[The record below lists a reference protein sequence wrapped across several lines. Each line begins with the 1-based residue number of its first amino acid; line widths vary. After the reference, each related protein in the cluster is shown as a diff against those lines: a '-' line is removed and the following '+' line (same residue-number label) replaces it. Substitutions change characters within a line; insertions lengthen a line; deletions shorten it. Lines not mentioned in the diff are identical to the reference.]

1 MRKYLAIRSLCALS
15 CALALGASAF
25 AADQVKTDAGVVQ
38 GLTLAKL
45 HVHVYKGIPYAA
57 PPVGPL
63 RWKAPQPVKPWTGVR
78 DATQF
83 GARCMQGRIYSDMVF
98 RDSGPSEDCLYLNVW
113 TPSDSPNAHLPVM
126 VWIYGG
132 GFQAG
137 ASSEPR
143 QDGKFLA
150 QKGVVVVSMNYR
162 LGIFG
167 FMAYPGLTEDG
178 HDASGDYGLL
188 DQLAALKWVQR
199 NIEAFGGDPQNVTI
213 FGESAGSFSVS
224 ALVASPLAKGLF
236 ERAIGESG
244 AMLSVP
250 GRPEETLEKA
260 EATAKQ
266 FGASIGADSL
276 EALRNI
282 PAQALLN
289 DVLKNRR
296 YGFGFWPDIDGYF
309 LPESASDIYHAGNQN
324 HVALLAG
331 WNQNEGGIGGGKPPA
346 TVASWTARAHAMFP
360 EKAAEFLKL
369 FPAANDE
376 QARQSYDQ
384 FAADMFIALGT
395 WEWIQAQQA
404 TGGQPVYRYH
414 FEQAPPMKP
423 GVPSR
428 GAYHSSEI
436 EYVFETL
443 ASKDYPWRPADWK
456 VSHMM
461 ASYWTNFAKTGNPNG
476 RGLPHWPQYTVQT
489 GDEVMHLRAHN
500 PHAAPA
506 EDTAQK
512 EFLSKNAPAKGY
524 MERQ

>member
-1 MRKYLAIRSLCALS
+1 MPNQLVFRSVCALS
-15 CALALGASAF
+15 CALFLSLSAI
-25 AADQVKTDAGVVQ
+25 AADQVKTDAGVVE
-38 GLTLAKL
+38 GVTLANL
-45 HVHVYKGIPYAA
+45 HVTAYKGIPYAA

-78 DATQF
+78 AATQF

-113 TPSDSPNAHLPVM
+113 TPAHSRRAKLPVM

-150 QKGVVVVSMNYR
+150 RKGVVVVSMNYR

-167 FMAYPGLTEDG
+167 FLAYPGLEEDG
-178 HDASGDYGLL
+178 HNASGDYGLL
-188 DQLAALKWVQR
+188 DQVAALKWVQR
-199 NIEAFGGDPQNVTI
+199 NIAAFGGDPHKVTI

-236 ERAIGESG
+236 IRAIGESG
-244 AMLSVP
+244 AMLSTP
-250 GRPEETLEKA
+250 GRPEQTLEQA
-260 EATAKQ
+260 EAKAKE
-266 FGASIGADSL
+266 FGASIGANSL
-276 EALRNI
+276 EDLRQI

-289 DVLKNRR
+289 DVLKNRKDE
-296 YGFGFWPDIDGYF
+296 FGFWPDIDGYF
-309 LPESASDIYHAGNQN
+309 LPESASDIYHSGKQN

-346 TVASWTARAHAMFP
+346 TVASWTGRAHAMFP
-360 EKAAEFLKL
+360 DKAAGFLKL

-376 QARQSYDQ
+376 QARQSHDQ

-404 TGGQPVYRYH
+404 TGGMPVYRYH
-414 FEQAPPMKP
+414 FEQAPPMP
-423 GVPSR
+423 QGEPSR

-443 ASKDYPWRPADWK
+443 ASKGYPWGPSDWK

-476 RGLPHWPQYTVQT
+476 RSLPHWPAYAVQD
-489 GDEVMHLRAHN
+489 GDQVMHLRAQN
-500 PHAAPA
+500 PHAAPT
-506 EDTAQK
+506 EDAAQM
-512 EFLSKNAPAKGY
+512 EFLSKNAPAEGS